1 MLDDVSPL
9 ESSGDATV
17 VEATALLAVAMVEDE
32 ASRLRAQL
40 EAIQEAMARSEREAD
55 RAVASHVEAQA

>member
-9 ESSGDATV
+9 ESSCDATV
-17 VEATALLAVAMVEDE
+17 VEAIASSAVAMAEGK

-40 EAIQEAMARSEREAD
+40 EAVQEATARSEQEA
-55 RAVASHVEAQA
+55 AHAMACHVEA

>member
-1 MLDDVSPL
+1 MLDDMSPL

-17 VEATALLAVAMVEDE
+17 VEAIASSAVTMAEGE

-40 EAIQEAMARSEREAD
+40 EAVQEATSRSEREA
-55 RAVASHVEAQA
+55 AHAMACHVEA